1 VRVFEPFFTKKR
13 VGESSGSGLGL
24 AVVHGVVKEHDG
36 FIDVS
41 SVPGKGT
48 TFSLYLPLVQVVL
61 EGRKPLAL
69 APRRQAKILVVDD
82 ETIQLQTCRRVLV
95 HLGYEVDTM
104 QSGLRACEVFSQAAQ
119 TGKSPYDLSSWTCC
133 SMRSSMACRSSS

>member
-41 SVPGKGT
+41 SVPEKERL
-48 TFSLYLPLVQVVL
+48 SLSIFPW
-61 EGRKPLAL
+61 
-69 APRRQAKILVVDD
+69 
-82 ETIQLQTCRRVLV
+82 CRWSLKDASR
-95 HLGYEVDTM
+95 
-104 QSGLRACEVFSQAAQ
+104 LR
-119 TGKSPYDLSSWTCC
+119 
-133 SMRSSMACRSSS
+133 